1 MNKFYVSD
9 LDGTLLNRE
18 SRLSIAT
25 ERMLQQ
31 LLMDGLQFTIAT
43 LRSVA
48 SVKPIFQNVAL
59 KLPVIELNGA
69 FITDLNTG
77 EKLEVRPL
85 DAAVRLSLYRALK
98 ESGLSPIILTHN
110 DGVDT
115 LCFGEIANPGIERY
129 YTSRIT
135 HGDPRVS
142 RYTNASELASQR
154 WVGLTVI
161 EERDILADCRNRL
174 EWMFNESINL
184 NLTESIETP
193 ELVWMTVSA
202 PEASKAHAIKSLQE
216 RFGLQEHAVVSFGDQ
231 LIDIPMFQI
240 SDLAVAVE
248 NAPEEVK
255 SAAGH
260 IIGPHDSDAV
270 AKYLYAD
277 YYGESSVPLS
287 SS

>member
-1 MNKFYVSD
+1 MKKLYISD

-25 ERMLQQ
+25 ERMLTR
-31 LLMDGLQFTIAT
+31 LLIDGLQFSIAT

-48 SVKPIFQNVAL
+48 SVMPIFQNITL
-59 KLPVIELNGA
+59 NLPIIELNGA
-69 FITDLNTG
+69 FITDLSTG
-77 EKLEVRPL
+77 EKLEINAL
-85 DAAVRLSLYRALK
+85 DANMRFPLYSALK
-98 ESGLSPIILTHN
+98 ESGVSPIILTHK
-110 DGVDT
+110 DAADK
-115 LCFGEIANPGIERY
+115 LCFGEITNPGIEHY
-129 YTSRIT
+129 YTNRIT
-135 HGDPRVS
+135 NGDPRVR
-142 RYTNASELASQR
+142 RYTNASELAAHR

-161 EERDILADCRNRL
+161 EERDILVDCRNRL
-174 EWMFNESINL
+174 ELMFNKTINV

-193 ELVWMTVSA
+193 ELVWMTISA
-202 PEASKAHAIKSLQE
+202 PEATKAHAIKSLQE
-216 RFGLQEHAVVSFGDQ
+216 RFDLQEHAVVSFGDQ

-255 SAAGH
+255 NAAGH

-277 YYGESSVPLS
+277 YYGKPSVPIE
-287 SS
+287 